1 VKPVLLLITLT
12 LSAFAADVAVRREGS
27 AFRAAGLP
35 ATPPDGG
42 WAAVFRVHVGDA
54 SMPPV
59 MGTYA
64 VEGADVVFRP
74 RFAIPPDVACRA
86 IAGGKEFRFAA
97 AAREFKSTTRVLQVF
112 PSGGDIPANQ
122 LKFYLEFSAPM
133 EKGQAWERIR
143 LLNAEGKVVELAFL
157 EIDQELWDPESK
169 RLTLLFDPG
178 RIKRGVMPRDQVGS
192 ALLAGQSYTLV
203 VDREYRD
210 AEGNRLIAEFRRG
223 FRVRAEDREPVDPSK
238 WSFHLPLA
246 GTREPLRVAFGE
258 PLDAALATR
267 LIGIEGIPGDFS
279 LANAESTLVFTPS
292 ASWESREYKLL
303 VDTALEDLAGN
314 RVGRPFDVD
323 TFNRI
328 TVRTNRG
335 VVAVPFRIR

>member
-1 VKPVLLLITLT
+1 
-12 LSAFAADVAVRREGS
+12 
-27 AFRAAGLP
+27 
-35 ATPPDGG
+35 
-42 WAAVFRVHVGDA
+42 
-54 SMPPV
+54 
-59 MGTYA
+59 MGTYS
-64 VEGADVVFRP
+64 VDGAEVVFKP

-86 IAGGKEFRFAA
+86 IAAGKEFNFAA
-97 AAREFKSTTRVLQVF
+97 ATRERKSTTSVAQVY
-112 PSGGDIPANQ
+112 PSAPEIPANQ

-143 LLNAEGKVVELAFL
+143 LLNAAGKVVELAFL
-157 EIDQELWDPESK
+157 EIDQELWDRESK

-203 VDREYRD
+203 IDREYRD
-210 AEGNRLIAEFRRG
+210 AEGNPLTAEFRRD
-223 FRVRAEDREPVDPSK
+223 FRVRAEDRDPVEPSK
-238 WSFHLPLA
+238 WSFQLPPA

-267 LIGIEGIPGDFS
+267 LIGVDGMAGT
-279 LANAESTLVFTPS
+279 LALTANETKLVFTPETN
-292 ASWESREYKLL
+292 WEPREYKLL
-303 VDTALEDLAGN
+303 VDSALEDLAGN

-335 VVAVPFRIR
+335 VVAVPFRVR

>member
-1 VKPVLLLITLT
+1 VKQVVSFLALA
-12 LSAFAADVAVRREGS
+12 LSAHAAEVAVRREGS

-35 ATPPDGG
+35 AIPPEGG
-42 WAAVFRVHVGDA
+42 WPAVFRVHVGDA

-64 VEGADVVFRP
+64 VDGADVIFKP
-74 RFAIPPDVACRA
+74 RFAIPSDVACRA
-86 IAGGKEFRFAA
+86 IAAGKEFRFAA
-97 AAREFKSTTRVLQVF
+97 AVRERKSTTHVAQVY
-112 PSGGDIPANQ
+112 PTAREIPANQ

-143 LLNAEGKVVELAFL
+143 LLNTEGKVVELAFL
-157 EIDQELWDPESK
+157 EIEQELWDRETR

-192 ALLAGQSYTLV
+192 ALIAGQSYTLQ
-203 VDREYRD
+203 VDRDYRD
-210 AEGNRLIAEFRRG
+210 AEGNPLTQEFRRE
-223 FRVRAEDREPVDPSK
+223 FRVRAEDREPVEPSK
-238 WSFHLPLA
+238 WSFQLPDA
-246 GTREPLRVAFGE
+246 GTRAPLLVAFGE

-267 LIGIEGIPGDFS
+267 LIGIDGMSGA
-279 LANAESTLVFTPS
+279 LTLTANETTLVFTPDTN
-292 ASWESREYKLL
+292 WESREYKLL

-335 VVAVPFRIR
+335 VVTVPFRVR

>member
-1 VKPVLLLITLT
+1 MKQVVSFIALA
-12 LSAFAADVAVRREGS
+12 LSALAADVAVRREGS

-35 ATPPDGG
+35 ATPPEGG
-42 WAAVFRVHVGDA
+42 WPAVFRVHVGDA

-64 VEGADVVFRP
+64 VDGADVVFKP

-86 IAGGKEFRFAA
+86 IAAAKEFRFAA
-97 AAREFKSTTRVLQVF
+97 AVRERKSMTHVAQVY
-112 PSGGDIPANQ
+112 PTAPEIPANQ

-157 EIDQELWDPESK
+157 EIEQELWDRETK

-192 ALLAGQSYTLV
+192 ALIAGQAYTLQ
-203 VDREYRD
+203 VDRDYRD
-210 AEGNRLIAEFRRG
+210 AEGNPLTQEFRRE
-223 FRVRAEDREPVDPSK
+223 FRVRVEDREPVEPSK
-238 WSFHLPLA
+238 WSFQLPDA
-246 GTREPLRVAFGE
+246 GTRAPLRVAFGE

-267 LIGIEGIPGDFS
+267 LIGIDGMSGA
-279 LANAESTLVFTPS
+279 LTLTANETTLVFTPDTN
-292 ASWESREYKLL
+292 WESREYKLL
-303 VDTALEDLAGN
+303 VDTVLEDLAGN

-335 VVAVPFRIR
+335 VVTVPFRVR

>member
-1 VKPVLLLITLT
+1 MKPVVLLIALA
-12 LSAFAADVAVRREGS
+12 LSALAADVAVRREGS

-35 ATPPDGG
+35 ATPPEGG
-42 WAAVFRVHVGDA
+42 WPSVFRVHVGDA

-64 VEGADVVFRP
+64 VEGADVVFKP

-86 IAGGKEFRFAA
+86 IAAGKEFHFDAA
-97 AAREFKSTTRVLQVF
+97 VRERKSTTSVTRIYPTAAEV
-112 PSGGDIPANQ
+112 PANQ
-122 LKFYLEFSAPM
+122 LKFYVEFSAPM

-143 LLNAEGKVVELAFL
+143 LLNAKGKVVELAFL
-157 EIDQELWDPESK
+157 EIEQELWDREGK

-178 RIKRGVMPRDQVGS
+178 RIKRGVTPRDQVGS
-192 ALLAGQSYTLV
+192 ALVAGQSYTLHI
-203 VDREYRD
+203 DREYRD
-210 AEGNRLIAEFRRG
+210 AEGNPLTSIFRRS
-223 FRVRAEDREPVDPSK
+223 FSVRSEDRDPVEPSR
-238 WSFHLPLA
+238 WSFQLPNA
-246 GTREPLRVAFGE
+246 GTRYPLYVDFGE

-267 LIGIEGIPGDFS
+267 LISIDGMPGT
-279 LANAESTLVFTPS
+279 LALTANETKLAFTPENN
-292 ASWESREYKLL
+292 WEPREYKLL

-335 VVAVPFRIR
+335 VVAVPFQVR

>member
-1 VKPVLLLITLT
+1 
-12 LSAFAADVAVRREGS
+12 
-27 AFRAAGLP
+27 
-35 ATPPDGG
+35 
-42 WAAVFRVHVGDA
+42 
-54 SMPPV
+54 

-64 VEGADVVFRP
+64 VDGADLVFKP

-86 IAGGKEFRFAA
+86 IAAGKEFPFAA
-97 AAREFKSTTRVLQVF
+97 AARERKSTTRVTQVF
-112 PSGGDIPANQ
+112 PSAAEIPANQ

-157 EIDQELWDPESK
+157 EIDQELWDRESK

-210 AEGNRLIAEFRRG
+210 AEGNPLVSEFRRV
-223 FRVRAEDREPVDPSK
+223 FRVRAEDRDPVEPTR
-238 WSFHLPLA
+238 WSFQLPKA
-246 GTREPLRVAFGE
+246 GTREPLRVAFSE

-267 LIGIEGIPGDFS
+267 LIGIDGMTGTLS
-279 LANAESTLVFTPS
+279 LADAESTLVFTPS
-292 ASWESREYKLL
+292 ANWEQREYKLL

-335 VVAVPFRIR
+335 VVAVPFRVR

>member
-1 VKPVLLLITLT
+1 MVVSLA
-12 LSAFAADVAVRREGS
+12 LSALAADVAVRREGS

-35 ATPPDGG
+35 LTPPEGG
-42 WAAVFRVHVGDA
+42 WPAVFRVHVGDA

-64 VEGADVVFRP
+64 VDGGDIVFNP
-74 RFAIPPDVACRA
+74 RFAIPADVACRA
-86 IAGGKEFRFAA
+86 IAAGKEFSFAA
-97 AAREFKSTTRVLQVF
+97 VARERRSSTRVSQVF
-112 PSGGDIPANQ
+112 PSAPEIPANQ
-122 LKFYLEFSAPM
+122 LKFYVEFSAPM

-143 LLNAEGKVVELAFL
+143 LLDATGKVVELAFL
-157 EIDQELWDPESK
+157 EIEQELWDREGK

-178 RIKRGVMPRDQVGS
+178 RIKRGVLPRDQVGA
-192 ALLAGQSYTLV
+192 ALVAGQSYTLV

-210 AEGNRLIAEFRRG
+210 AEGNPLTAEFHRA
-223 FRVRAEDREPVDPSK
+223 FRVRAEDREPVEPTR
-238 WSFHLPLA
+238 WSFQLPSS
-246 GTREPLRVAFGE
+246 GTREPLRVSFGE

-267 LIGIEGIPGDFS
+267 LIGVDGMTGVAT
-279 LANAESTLVFTPS
+279 LADAEATLVFTPS
-292 ASWESREYKLL
+292 ANWEAREYKLL

-328 TVRTNRG
+328 TVRANRG
-335 VVAVPFRIR
+335 VVAVPFRVR